1 MDYVPEELTQLD
13 RLLCDT
19 YFCNFSVFQ
28 SLPDS
33 WAINQLFP
41 IMPIHRLDQQPTRTA
56 VLADITCD
64 SDGKID
70 HFIDRRDIKR
80 ALLLHPLDDA
90 PYVLG
95 AFLVGAYQE
104 ILGDLHNLFGDTN
117 AVHVNLTDEGDV
129 LIESLIKGDTVTDVL
144 AYVGFRRAEL
154 IERLQAA
161 VERAVQQGKLDNTAA
176 GRCLKFYEEAL
187 NGYTYLEEEEK

>member
-1 MDYVPEELTQLD
+1 MTQ
-13 RLLCDT
+13 
-19 YFCNFSVFQ
+19 
-28 SLPDS
+28 
-33 WAINQLFP
+33 
-41 IMPIHRLDQQPTRTA
+41 
-56 VLADITCD
+56 
-64 SDGKID
+64 
-70 HFIDRRDIKR
+70 
-80 ALLLHPLDDA
+80 

-144 AYVGFRRAEL
+144 AYVGFHRAEL

-176 GRCLKFYEEAL
+176 GRCLKFYENAL

>member
-1 MDYVPEELTQLD
+1 
-13 RLLCDT
+13 
-19 YFCNFSVFQ
+19 
-28 SLPDS
+28 
-33 WAINQLFP
+33 
-41 IMPIHRLDQQPTRTA
+41 MPIHRLDQRPTRAA

-80 ALLLHPLDDA
+80 SLLLHPVDDA

-117 AVHVNLTDEGDV
+117 AAHVNLTEEGDV
-129 LIESLIKGDTVTDVL
+129 VIESFIKGDTVTDVL
-144 AYVGFRRAEL
+144 DYVGFRRAEL

-187 NGYTYLEEEEK
+187 NGYTYLEKEEM